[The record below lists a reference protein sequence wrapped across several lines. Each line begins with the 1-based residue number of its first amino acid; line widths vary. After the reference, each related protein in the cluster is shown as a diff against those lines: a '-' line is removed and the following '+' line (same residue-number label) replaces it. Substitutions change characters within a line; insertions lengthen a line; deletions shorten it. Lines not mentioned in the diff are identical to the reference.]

1 MRLEKNPS
9 DKLIKLPD
17 SASALSNGLIA
28 ADCCKRCVADKSQVI
43 VCAVKLHLIHRINL

>member
-28 ADCCKRCVADKSQVI
+28 ADFANVA
-43 VCAVKLHLIHRINL
+43 LLTNRR